1 MIKEIY
7 AISALLV
14 STLFMMIGTG
24 VGVML
29 IPLRASAEGWSST
42 EIAWIGTSYAV
53 AFTIGGLVT
62 PILVKRVGHIRSFA
76 AIQSLLGMSLLLHT
90 LIVDPIA
97 WCFIRALGGMT
108 LVGGYM
114 IIESWLNERSNN
126 ASRGRIFSAYMIV
139 SMTGVAVGQ
148 YLVPFGSITTAQL
161 FIVGSVAFSI
171 SMLPISLSTAQ
182 APQPLT
188 SVIVDPVALFK
199 RSPAAMAG
207 SFLAGVIF
215 SNWSYFG
222 PIYGKAMNFSITGIA
237 TMLTLTMIGGMLFQF
252 PFGRLSDRIDRRYVM
267 ALVGGAGTVISAT
280 MVLSAP
286 MLSAPGNSL
295 YIFLGMFSLGS
306 VMFPMYA
313 LNVAHANDFAK
324 PEEFVQVS
332 GGLLIVYGIGSMA
345 GPQFG
350 GRLIDAVGPDGFFV
364 AMGLAYAVYGLY
376 ALWRSFRKD
385 AIAPAMRPD
394 FKIVP
399 MSPTQTPETAV
410 IYAPLQ
416 EAK

>member
-7 AISALLV
+7 AISALLI

-114 IIESWLNERSNN
+114 IVESWLNERSNN

-199 RSPAAMAG
+199 RSPVALAG

-222 PIYGKAMNFSITGIA
+222 PIYGKAMNFSTTGIA

-267 ALVGGAGTVISAT
+267 ALVGGVGTVISAA
-280 MVLSAP
+280 MVFNAP
-286 MLSAPGNSL
+286 SNSL

-324 PEEFVQVS
+324 PEEFVHVS
-332 GGLLIVYGIGSMA
+332 GGLLMVYGIGSMA

-350 GRLIDAVGPDGFFV
+350 GRLMDAAGPNGFFI
-364 AMGLAYAVYGLY
+364 AMGLAYAAYGLY
-376 ALWRSFRKD
+376 AIWRSFRKD

-410 IYAPLQ
+410 IYKPLQ

>member
-1 MIKEIY
+1 
-7 AISALLV
+7 
-14 STLFMMIGTG
+14 
-24 VGVML
+24 
-29 IPLRASAEGWSST
+29 
-42 EIAWIGTSYAV
+42 
-53 AFTIGGLVT
+53 
-62 PILVKRVGHIRSFA
+62 
-76 AIQSLLGMSLLLHT
+76 
-90 LIVDPIA
+90 
-97 WCFIRALGGMT
+97 
-108 LVGGYM
+108 
-114 IIESWLNERSNN
+114 
-126 ASRGRIFSAYMIV
+126 
-139 SMTGVAVGQ
+139 
-148 YLVPFGSITTAQL
+148 VPFGSITTAQL
-161 FIVGSVAFSI
+161 FIVGAVAFSV

-222 PIYGKAMNFSITGIA
+222 PIYGKAMNFSTTSIA

-252 PFGRLSDRIDRRYVM
+252 PFGRLSDKIDRRYVM

-280 MVLSAP
+280 MVLNT
-286 MLSAPGNSL
+286 PGDSL

-350 GRLIDAVGPDGFFV
+350 GRLIDAAGPSGFFV

-376 ALWRSFRKD
+376 ALWRSSRKD

-399 MSPTQTPETAV
+399 MSPTQTPQTAV
-410 IYAPLQ
+410 IYAPIQ
-416 EAK
+416 DAK